1 MKTTRNV
8 LCALL
13 LLGGTAG
20 AARAATSV
28 SAGVHIGSSGRTAVD
43 LGFFYDDLAPYG
55 NWIERPSHGWVWTPR
70 QVSSSWRPYRDGH
83 WVWTDEGWTWI
94 SDEPYG
100 WATYHYGRWY
110 DDSEIGWSWVPDD
123 EWAPSWVS
131 FQEGADYVGWAPL
144 PPGVNVSV
152 SVGNSYGGYAYG
164 IAPEDYLFV
173 PERHFL
179 ESRISAYY
187 VSQDRIGPL
196 YRQTRNYTN
205 YRFNGGRAFNYGVPV
220 ERFQR
225 YGKVRQYQVA
235 DLGANYRTR
244 GARFQGDRV
253 EIFRPRVQKAARI
266 APPFQRAA
274 ARRAVVSAAQFRAAH
289 PDRVARRQ
297 ERLARQQQFR
307 DPERR
312 QRAEIGGQGPAFR
325 QQHQKAAAVQQ
336 RQARVDQRQLRV
348 DKRQTRVDRQQLR
361 GDRSQQ
367 RQARVDQRQ
376 FRGDKRQTRVD
387 RQQVHVDRSQQRQ
400 ARQAPNFRQH
410 QKAAPQ
416 QRQARVDR
424 RQVRVD
430 RQQVRVD
437 RQQMRVDRSQQRQAR
452 AERQQFRGDRQQR
465 QPQMD
470 RQQRQAA
477 RQGQAQR
484 PPRNGGGQG
493 GHRGHGRPGQ

>member
-28 SAGVHIGSSGRTAVD
+28 SAGIHIGPSGHTSVD

-55 NWIERPSHGWVWTPR
+55 NWIERPSYGWVWTPR
-70 QVSSSWRPYRDGH
+70 AVATSWRPYQDGH

-110 DDSEIGWSWVPDD
+110 DDPEIGWSWVPGN

-131 FQEGADYVGWAPL
+131 FQQGADYVGWAPL

-152 SVGNSYGGYAYG
+152 SVGSGYGGYAYG

-173 PERHFL
+173 PERNFL
-179 ESRISAYY
+179 APRISGYY

-196 YRQTRNYTN
+196 YRQTRNFTN
-205 YRFNGGRAFNYGVPV
+205 YRFNGGRVFNQGIPV

-225 YGKVRQYQVA
+225 YGKVRRYQVA
-235 DLGANYRTR
+235 DVGANYRTR

-253 EIFRPRVQKAARI
+253 EFFRPRVQKSARI
-266 APPFQRAA
+266 APPIQRQA

-312 QRAEIGGQGPAFR
+312 QRAEVRGQAPAFR
-325 QQHQKAAAVQQ
+325 QNQKALQQ
-336 RQARVDQRQLRV
+336 RQARVDQRQVKV
-348 DKRQTRVDRQQLR
+348 DKRQV
-361 GDRSQQ
+361 
-367 RQARVDQRQ
+367 
-376 FRGDKRQTRVD
+376 RVD
-387 RQQVHVDRSQQRQ
+387 RQQVRVDRSQQRQ
-400 ARQAPNFRQH
+400 ARQAPSFRQH

-416 QRQARVDR
+416 QRQVRVDR

-452 AERQQFRGDRQQR
+452 AERQQRPAQR
-465 QPQMD
+465 QE
-470 RQQRQAA
+470 RQAA
-477 RQGQAQR
+477 RQQ
-484 PPRNGGGQG
+484 GQG
-493 GHRGHGRPGQ
+493 GHRGHGRPPGR

>member
-28 SAGVHIGSSGRTAVD
+28 SAGIQIGSSGRTSVD

-70 QVSSSWRPYRDGH
+70 EVSSSWRPYRDGH
-83 WVWTDEGWTWI
+83 WVWTDQGWTWI

-110 DDSEIGWSWVPDD
+110 DDPEIGWSWVPDD

-131 FQEGADYVGWAPL
+131 FQQGADYVGWAPL

-152 SVGNSYGGYAYG
+152 SVGNSYGGGYAYG

-173 PERHFL
+173 PERNFL
-179 ESRISAYY
+179 APRISAYY

-205 YRFNGGRAFNYGVPV
+205 YRFSGGRAFNYGVPV

-225 YGKVRQYQVA
+225 YGKVRRYQVA
-235 DLGANYRTR
+235 DVGADYRRR

-253 EIFRPRVQKAARI
+253 EFFRPRVQKAARI
-266 APPFQRAA
+266 APPIQRAG
-274 ARRAVVSAAQFRAAH
+274 ARRAVLSAAQFKAAH
-289 PDRVARRQ
+289 PNRVAQRQ
-297 ERLARQQQFR
+297 ARLVRQQQFR

-312 QRAEIGGQGPAFR
+312 QRAEIGGQGGPAFR
-325 QQHQKAAAVQQ
+325 QHQKAAAVQQ
-336 RQARVDQRQLRV
+336 RQAQVDQRQVKV
-348 DKRQTRVDRQQLR
+348 DKRQTRVDRQQ
-361 GDRSQQ
+361 
-367 RQARVDQRQ
+367 V
-376 FRGDKRQTRVD
+376 RVD
-387 RQQVHVDRSQQRQ
+387 RNQRQ

-416 QRQARVDR
+416 QRQVRVDR

-437 RQQMRVDRSQQRQAR
+437 RQQVRVDRSQQRQAQ
-452 AERQQFRGDRQQR
+452 APQRQQ
-465 QPQMD
+465 

-477 RQGQAQR
+477 QHQ
-484 PPRNGGGQG
+484 GGQG
-493 GHRGHGRPGQ
+493 GHRGHGRPPGQ

>member
-28 SAGVHIGSSGRTAVD
+28 SVGAHIGSSGRTSVD

-55 NWIERPSHGWVWTPR
+55 NWIERPSYGWVWTPR
-70 QVSSSWRPYRDGH
+70 EVSTSWRPYRDGH

-110 DDSEIGWSWVPDD
+110 DDPEIGWSWVPDD

-152 SVGNSYGGYAYG
+152 SVGSGYGGYAYG
-164 IAPEDYLFV
+164 IAPEYYNYV
-173 PERHFL
+173 PERYFL
-179 ESRISAYY
+179 APRIASYY
-187 VSQDRIGPL
+187 VPEDRIVPL

-225 YGKVRQYQVA
+225 YGKVRRYQVA
-235 DLGANYRTR
+235 DVGADYRRR

-253 EIFRPRVQKAARI
+253 EFFRPRVQKAARI
-266 APPFQRAA
+266 AAPTQRQA

-297 ERLARQQQFR
+297 ERLARQQQLR
-307 DPERR
+307 DPERH
-312 QRAEIGGQGPAFR
+312 QRAEVRGQAPAFR
-325 QQHQKAAAVQQ
+325 QNQKAAAVQQ
-336 RQARVDQRQLRV
+336 RQARVDQRQVRV
-348 DKRQTRVDRQQLR
+348 DKRQTRVDRQQVR
-361 GDRSQQ
+361 VDRSQQ

-376 FRGDKRQTRVD
+376 VRVDKRQTRVD
-387 RQQVHVDRSQQRQ
+387 RQQVRVDRSQQRQ
-400 ARQAPNFRQH
+400 ARQAPDFRQH

-416 QRQARVDR
+416 QRQVRMDR

-452 AERQQFRGDRQQR
+452 MERQQPR
-465 QPQMD
+465 ME
-470 RQQRQAA
+470 RQQRQAQA
-477 RQGQAQR
+477 PQRQQRQG
-484 PPRNGGGQG
+484 GQGG
-493 GHRGHGRPGQ
+493 GHRGHGRPPGR

>member
-8 LCALL
+8 LFALL

-28 SAGVHIGSSGRTAVD
+28 SAGIHVGPSGHTSVD

-70 QVSSSWRPYRDGH
+70 QVSTSWRPYRDGH
-83 WVWTDEGWTWI
+83 WIWTDQGWTWI

-110 DDSEIGWSWVPDD
+110 DDPEIGWSWVPDD

-131 FQEGADYVGWAPL
+131 FQQGADYVGWAPL

-152 SVGNSYGGYAYG
+152 SVGSNYGGYAYG
-164 IAPEDYLFV
+164 IAPEYYNFV
-173 PERHFL
+173 PERYFL
-179 ESRISAYY
+179 APRIASYY
-187 VSQDRIGPL
+187 VAQDRIGPL

-205 YRFNGGRAFNYGVPV
+205 YRFSGGRAYNYGVPV

-225 YGKVRQYQVA
+225 YGKVRRYQVA
-235 DLGANYRTR
+235 DLGAAYRTR

-266 APPFQRAA
+266 APPIQRAA
-274 ARRAVVSAAQFRAAH
+274 ARRAVVSAAQFKAAH
-289 PDRVARRQ
+289 PNRAAR
-297 ERLARQQQFR
+297 F
-307 DPERR
+307 
-312 QRAEIGGQGPAFR
+312 
-325 QQHQKAAAVQQ
+325 Q
-336 RQARVDQRQLRV
+336 RQARVDQRQ
-348 DKRQTRVDRQQLR
+348 T
-361 GDRSQQ
+361 
-367 RQARVDQRQ
+367 RVDQRQ
-376 FRGDKRQTRVD
+376 VQVSKRQVQVGK
-387 RQQVHVDRSQQRQ
+387 RQVRVDRSQQRQ
-400 ARQAPNFRQH
+400 ARQAPAVRQH

-416 QRQARVDR
+416 QRQARVAQRQVKVDK

-437 RQQMRVDRSQQRQAR
+437 RSQRRQAPAVRQHQKAAPQQRQQARVNQRQVQVDRRQVRVDRKQVRVDRTQQRQSAR
-452 AERQQFRGDRQQR
+452 QAQAQR
-465 QPQMD
+465 P
-470 RQQRQAA
+470 QRQAA
-477 RQGQAQR
+477 RQGGQR
-484 PPRNGGGQG
+484 QGGQHQG
-493 GHRGHGRPGQ
+493 QNGHRGHGKPPGQ

>member
-20 AARAATSV
+20 AAKAATSV
-28 SAGVHIGSSGRTAVD
+28 SAGVQIGSSGRTSVD

-70 QVSSSWRPYRDGH
+70 EVSSNWRPYRDGH

-110 DDSEIGWSWVPDD
+110 DDSEIGWSWVPDN

-131 FQEGADYVGWAPL
+131 FQQGADYVGWAPL

-152 SVGNSYGGYAYG
+152 SVGNSYGGGYAYG
-164 IAPEDYLFV
+164 IEPEDYLFV
-173 PERHFL
+173 PERNFL
-179 ESRISAYY
+179 APRVSAYY

-196 YRQTRNYTN
+196 YRQTRNFTN
-205 YRFNGGRAFNYGVPV
+205 YRFSGGRAFNYGVPV

-225 YGKVRQYQVA
+225 YGKVRRYQVA
-235 DLGANYRTR
+235 DVGADYRRR

-253 EIFRPRVQKAARI
+253 EFFRPRVQKTARI

-274 ARRAVVSAAQFRAAH
+274 ARRAVLSAAQFKAAN
-289 PDRVARRQ
+289 PNRVAQRQ
-297 ERLARQQQFR
+297 ARLVRQQQFR

-325 QQHQKAAAVQQ
+325 QHQKAAAVQQ
-336 RQARVDQRQLRV
+336 RQARVDQRQVKV
-348 DKRQTRVDRQQLR
+348 DKRQTRVDRQQVR
-361 GDRSQQ
+361 
-367 RQARVDQRQ
+367 
-376 FRGDKRQTRVD
+376 
-387 RQQVHVDRSQQRQ
+387 VDRSQQRQ

-416 QRQARVDR
+416 RQARVDQR
-424 RQVRVD
+424 QVRVDKRQTRVDRQQVRVDRNQRQARQAPSFRQHQKAAPQQRQVRVD

-437 RQQMRVDRSQQRQAR
+437 RRQVRVDRSQQRQAQ
-452 AERQQFRGDRQQR
+452 APQRQQR
-465 QPQMD
+465 Q
-470 RQQRQAA
+470 QQRQAA
-477 RQGQAQR
+477 QRQD
-484 PPRNGGGQG
+484 GQG
-493 GHRGHGRPGQ
+493 GHRHGRPPGQ